1 MMRRRGFDPASF
13 AAGLALAALGVV
25 LELDALDVIDLG
37 FEFAVPALMAT
48 IGTALLALGLAR
60 RG

>member
-1 MMRRRGFDPASF
+1 MRRRFDPASF
-13 AAGLALAALGVV
+13 AAGLALAALGVLV
-25 LELDALDVIDLG
+25 ELDELEVIDLG
-37 FEFAVPALMAT
+37 FEFAVPALLAA